1 MFRARDIMTQSVVCA
16 RPEMPI
22 YDAVRLLAHRRITGM
37 PVVDEDL
44 NLVGVLSEKDVLRML
59 YATEDST
66 EQTVSDYMNV
76 GAVSL
81 DVSDTLIDLC
91 DSLTE
96 NVFRRIFIT
105 DEGKL
110 AGVVSRSDVINAI
123 LQLKHQAVEV

>member
-1 MFRARDIMTQSVVCA
+1 MFRARDIMTQGVVCT

-22 YDAVRLLAHRRITGM
+22 YDAVRLLANRRRTGM

-44 NLVGVLSEKDVLRML
+44 KLVGVLSEKDVLRML
-59 YATEDST
+59 YATEDSS

-81 DVSDTLIDLC
+81 DVTDTLIDLC
-91 DSLTE
+91 DCLTE

-105 DEGKL
+105 DEGRL
-110 AGVVSRSDVINAI
+110 VGVVSRSNVINAI
-123 LQLKHQAVEV
+123 LQLKHQTVEV

>member
-1 MFRARDIMTQSVVCA
+1 MFRARDIMTQGVVCT

-22 YDAVRLLAHRRITGM
+22 YDAVRLLANRRITGM

-44 NLVGVLSEKDVLRML
+44 KLVGVLSEKDVLRML

-81 DVSDTLIDLC
+81 DVTDTLIDLC

-105 DEGKL
+105 DEGRL
-110 AGVVSRSDVINAI
+110 AGVVSRSNVINAI
-123 LQLKHQAVEV
+123 LQLKHQAVVA

>member
-1 MFRARDIMTQSVVCA
+1 MFRARDIMTQTVVCT

-22 YDAVRLLAHRRITGM
+22 YDAVRLLANRRITGM

-44 NLVGVLSEKDVLRML
+44 KLVGVLSEKDVLRML
-59 YATEDST
+59 YATEDSS

-81 DVSDTLIDLC
+81 DVTDTLIDLC
-91 DSLTE
+91 DCLTE
-96 NVFRRIFIT
+96 NIFRRIFIT
-105 DEGKL
+105 DEGRL

-123 LQLKHQAVEV
+123 LQLKHQVVEV